1 MPSVVRS
8 LLVAG
13 VFAYAGL
20 TVACG
25 DKVTVPP
32 NPIDSTVH
40 SVTVSP
46 AGPIPMKIGDKVTL
60 AASVDAGAGV
70 TDRTVTWTSSSST
83 IATVDQTGV
92 VTAVAG
98 GTATIIAASKANPS
112 VTGAAVVTVGAT
124 VNATVTVASV
134 NQTTCSVLGNCN
146 SVPANLAAIMGQI
159 DVTMNVDPGTQTLT
173 GIDLILNCTGPGN
186 SGTDTVVASQNLGSS
201 DKVPLAAEAAAA
213 PVQLS
218 YNTANFNSTTGV
230 PSFKNG
236 NCTIKGRARTA
247 QGTPAGSNTET
258 LVLVNPDVIVG
269 TMASTKQATNPLTG
283 LAWHGGDVTIS
294 ELPVFFTPNRS
305 SVSATISYEGKN
317 GSVGSAAQSL
327 TFLDT
332 NNPASTNPLNIDS
345 KTDANSDATVGVVAV
360 DNSGNTFQNP
370 NGFGIVTAS
379 SYLANPGAGGVP
391 QFCGAF
397 CGGTNPFRL
406 DTQKPTSGGL
416 TLASNTDQ
424 NTGPNGFLNASF
436 RFAGDSAAGY
446 RGADRLGFDAAGV
459 PPFMSCVPV
468 GGVTTTSNCDFSGVD
483 SVTVFFQTGTSNTG
497 TFTTVAN
504 PANLAETA
512 TGTANLLRQITTDRL
527 GNADTSW
534 VCPTGACPQWSAGAA
549 PASAKFGVDLTPPT
563 LTFVSGEAQGNVYNN
578 PATPGNYVFNVIDN
592 GTIGSS
598 GIGTYAGPGT
608 VLVAQVREWNGFTT
622 STSVTGFEN
631 VVSSNIAAAARA
643 GLGEIFSATPN
654 STLNPCVIGRFNA
667 TSAKAATNALPV
679 FAANGTQVG
688 FCSPVPYTPGGVP
701 TASTFPSSGNVPQVN
716 GYFTTEI
723 IASDQA
729 NNVSSA
735 FKATI
740 LGDNSIPTVVNVDV
754 PPTITGNATTAL
766 PANVTDNAATGV
778 GDFVASWP
786 AVAYPSGIYQYAIT
800 TGPGVAFDNVL
811 TNSTP
816 ISPTLPNFIKN
827 LQVNNGVAAPT
838 ATVANTTN
846 ATDFFVSAQD
856 PSANVGFKDIVLA
869 SQPTNFVGGA
879 TAWTNFSGGFAIS
892 ASAANVSNGPS
903 SVTAA
908 NPTSTVLTAVA
919 TGATGIFTNPFV
931 ATQLWYRPT
940 TTAVWFLA
948 PSTDAVASAPSTS
961 DNGINRTWNFAFTW
975 NPPAATP
982 ASHLGGP
989 QNLTPPNPGTIVLDV
1004 VIIGINANGD
1014 AIQTPIQTITLTTP

>member
-8 LLVAG
+8 LFVAG

-32 NPIDSTVH
+32 PNIDSTVH
-40 SVTVSP
+40 SVLVSP

-70 TDRTVTWTSSSST
+70 TDRTVTWTSSSAT
-83 IATVDQTGV
+83 IASVDANGV
-92 VTAVAG
+92 VTANAG

-112 VTGAAVVTVGAT
+112 VTGAAVVTVGAV
-124 VNATVTVASV
+124 VNASITIAGI
-134 NQTTCSVLGNCN
+134 NQTICGASCS

-159 DVTMNVDPGTQTLT
+159 DVTLNVDPGTQTLT
-173 GIDLILNCTGPGN
+173 GVDLILNCTGPGN
-186 SGTDTVVASQNLGSS
+186 SGTDTVVASQNIGSS
-201 DKVPLAAEAAAA
+201 DKTPLVGEQASA

-218 YNTANFNSTTGV
+218 YNTANFNATTGAV
-230 PSFKNG
+230 SFRNG

-269 TMASTKQATNPLTG
+269 TMSSTLTALNPNTG
-283 LAWHGGDVTIS
+283 LNWHGGNVTVS
-294 ELPVFFTPNRS
+294 ATPVFFTPGRS
-305 SVSATISYEGKN
+305 AVSITFTYVN
-317 GSVGSAAQSL
+317 GSISTINSGGTQSV

-332 NNPASTNPLNIDS
+332 NTPGSTNPLNIDGI
-345 KTDANSDATVGVVAV
+345 TNANSQNAVGVSSV
-360 DNSGNTFQNP
+360 DNSGNTFVNP
-370 NGFGIVTAS
+370 NGAAIVTAA
-379 SYLANPGAGGVP
+379 SYLANPGIGGVP
-391 QFCGAF
+391 PF
-397 CGGTNPFRL
+397 GGTNPFRL
-406 DTQKPTSGGL
+406 DTQKPIPGGF

-424 NTGPNGFLNASF
+424 NTGPNAFLNAAF

-446 RGADRLGFDAAGV
+446 RGADRLGLTTLGCQAAQAPLV
-459 PPFMSCVPV
+459 AS
-468 GGVTTTSNCDFSGVD
+468 TTTNCDNAGVD
-483 SVTVFFQTGTSNTG
+483 SVTVIFQTSTSSSG

-504 PANLAETA
+504 PANLPETA
-512 TGTANLLRQITTDRL
+512 TGAANVLRMITTDKL
-527 GNADTSW
+527 GNADTAW
-534 VCPTGACPQWSAGAA
+534 ACPAVPLVTCPEFSAGSA
-549 PASAKFGVDLTPPT
+549 PANAKFGVDKTAPT
-563 LTFVSGEAQGNVYNN
+563 ATFVSGEAQGNAYNN
-578 PATPGNYVFNVIDN
+578 PATPGNYTLNITDPGAV
-592 GTIGSS
+592 GAS

-622 STSVTGFEN
+622 GTNVAPFEN
-631 VVSSNIAAAARA
+631 VVSSNIAGAARA

-654 STLNPCVIGRFNA
+654 NTLNPCVIGRFNA
-667 TSAKAATNALPV
+667 GQAKASANALPV

-701 TASTFPSSGNVPQVN
+701 TASTFPSSGNAPQVN
-716 GYFTTEI
+716 GYFTTQI

-729 NNVSSA
+729 NNLSSA

-740 LGDNSIPTVVNVDV
+740 LGDNSVPIVVNVDV

-766 PANVTDNAATGV
+766 PANVTDNTAGGV

-811 TNSTP
+811 TNATP
-816 ISPTLPNFIKN
+816 ISPTLPNFIKF
-827 LQVNNGVAAPT
+827 LQVSNGIAAPT
-838 ATVANTTN
+838 PTVANVTN

-856 PSANVGFKDIVLA
+856 PSANVGFKDIVIA
-869 SQPTNFVGGA
+869 TQPTNFVGAA
-879 TAWTNFSGGFAIS
+879 TAWTNFTGGFAIN
-892 ASAANVSNGPS
+892 ASAANVSNGATPPA
-903 SVTAA
+903 AA
-908 NPTSTVLTAVA
+908 NPTSTVITGVA

-931 ATQLWYRPT
+931 TAQLWYRPQA
-940 TTAVWFLA
+940 TAVWFLA
-948 PSTDAVASAPSTS
+948 PATDAVAAGPSTS
-961 DNGINRTWNFAFTW
+961 DNGVNRTWNFAFTW

-1004 VIIGINANGD
+1004 VIVGINANGD